1 MAESIRLKSTNR
13 SSENRLRIVLCVE
26 GSFGRSVANDLESYG
41 FEVSDVYIDGATRAT
56 EIPFASGD
64 VVVLI
69 SSKPLPSLCSDL
81 DRIASSGAF
90 IFLALTLYGNYI
102 QVGPLVR
109 RCCECCWTCFQTRL
123 THQRG
128 ESDVR
133 KATTNYYED
142 SEATGPQGFLRS
154 FSLLSAA
161 RLAQVLCDLDLT
173 TNRDEVWQLSL
184 DTGTTEIGSPL
195 GLHGC
200 SRCGMQRV
208 EETRTIDPLSSVVS
222 HQVID

>member
-1 MAESIRLKSTNR
+1 MAESIRVKSTSQ
-13 SSENRLRIVLCVE
+13 SSENRPRILLCVE
-26 GSFGRSVANDLESYG
+26 GSFGRSVARDLKSYC
-41 FEVSDVYIDGATRAT
+41 FEVSEVYLDGATRVT

-81 DRIASSGAF
+81 DGIASSGELT
-90 IFLALTLYGNYI
+90 FLALTLYGNYI

-109 RCCECCWTCFQTRL
+109 RWCECCWSCFQTRL
-123 THQRG
+123 AHHMG

-133 KATTNYYED
+133 KTITNYYED
-142 SEATGPQGFLRS
+142 SAASGPQGFLRP

-184 DTGTTEIGSPL
+184 DSGAIETGSPL

-200 SRCGMQRV
+200 SRCGTQRV
-208 EETRTIDPLSSVVS
+208 EETRTIDLLRCLVN